1 MIITTDVAALA
12 ELLRVMVGFA
22 APRPADNAIEGEE
35 SAEVCTVTPLDDVP
49 GMEPTVTPVIVT
61 VTVVLTAIDAV
72 VVITKEL
79 LPLGCWATDAA
90 PTLLTIAVGGVA
102 SAETKNPAGYISVM
116 ELPGARAPPAV
127 VANANVTIAAAFPT
141 VRSDAD
147 IVKEF
152 RVTWLPME
160 PAEKPAEATVSALV
174 ATWTTEGEE
183 TFGPIVRPLIV
194 IVTAEFAGIASVPVV
209 VMTMVLAIVALG
221 PVAVAMA
228 PPLIPTV
235 GFPVVVTKKPGG

>member
-1 MIITTDVAALA
+1 
-12 ELLRVMVGFA
+12 MVGFA

-35 SAEVCTVTPLDDVP
+35 SAEVCTVTPFDEVT
-49 GMEPTVTPVIVT
+49 GMEPTVTLLIVT
-61 VTVVLTAIDAV
+61 VTVVLTAIEAAP
-72 VVITKEL
+72 VVITKQL
-79 LPLGCWATDAA
+79 QPLGCWATDAA

-102 SAETKNPAGYISVM
+102 SPETKKPAGYISVM

-147 IVKEF
+147 MVKEF

-160 PAEKPAEATVSALV
+160 PAEKPAVATVSALV

-194 IVTAEFAGIASVPVV
+194 IVTAEFAGIALVPVI
-209 VMTMVLAIVALG
+209 VMTMALAIVALG
-221 PVAVAMA
+221 PVAVAAA
-228 PPLIPTV
+228 PLLIPNIPTV